1 MKLALNKQGMYSPLE
16 KAAMAVPRTKGTPS
30 EFMAEVSKQPGF
42 RKEEVEDRKITLP
55 EQKMTKD
62 EFLAHIKQHPAPLI
76 NEKEFGGKDYQ
87 ADLDDMARSIVGDHY
102 ATYEDLDWRD
112 QEMARHDVAMNWGY
126 DPDTQYNDWALP
138 GGENYRELLLKL
150 PQRGLN
156 EKQRDNLMMYEADMR
171 RGRQLDPWHQKLY
184 DELKAKQAQEGS
196 DYRSS
201 HWQDDPNVLAHIRMS
216 DRTGPNGEKILH
228 VDEIQS
234 DWHQEGRKKGYS
246 DGSAQAAF
254 QGEIRRLADKYGIPQ
269 NSPNLASKVRP
280 HITADELGNLID
292 MEKASRSGVPDAP
305 FKKNWHELAL
315 KHVLGLAAKGKY
327 DGIAIT
333 PGDVQA
339 DRYDL
344 SQHIDAIGYNPESNQ
359 LEAYDKNRKQV
370 LNKAVP
376 PEELEDHIGKDA
388 AKKLL
393 ETEPVMGKHL
403 LEGQDLKVGGEGM
416 KGFYDKIVPTFLNK
430 LGKPHGAQ
438 VGTINVAG
446 DPKKRP
452 EIMQQMGVDPIRFG
466 LMPREQR
473 NQISQQ
479 ADAQNQQPL
488 HYFPITDSMRQQIT
502 QEGLPQYDRGGKV
515 DPIEALRQQLGPNE
529 PFDPVGNLKRN
540 VTGAWEV
547 LKNVPGNLQ
556 RLATDPVAYIRSLPA
571 PTGDQIMN
579 MAGPGNIGFAG
590 MMIGPKA
597 RTWHTGR
604 AEMAKAME
612 EAGRTPQEIWK
623 ATGTLKGPDGIWRQE
638 ISDKGSTFNMID
650 DLKLKAQEYKDMIE
664 GKKALLA
671 PDKSGQKDFWPK
683 ALTEA
688 KRPVREEIAGIKGDL
703 SEMSRNPRTQGVPAR
718 WTLEHPE
725 LYAAYPELADLPVV
739 QNYKLGPEKGSL
751 TSSGGRLYQMDVNDP
766 RKPRSIALH
775 EMQHAIQNIEGMSP
789 GASPQMA
796 PNYQDYRNIFNK
808 MYKDQYDKGMTAKI
822 EQELRNKAA
831 FKWYERQHGEAEAR
845 ATQSRMDMSNAERAD
860 SFPYNSFDVNPKELL
875 TREPIPYVGNVS
887 EAHGGSVHRL
897 IPDFEE

>member
-1 MKLALNKQGMYSPLE
+1 MKPQAPTIAQMKLALNKQGMYSPLE
-16 KAAMAVPRTKGTPS
+16 KAAMAVPRSKGTPA

-62 EFLAHIKQHPAPLI
+62 EFLAHIKQHPAPVLG
-76 NEKEFGGKDYQ
+76 ERELGGEDYDEQ
-87 ADLDDMARSIVGDHY
+87 LQNAAQYMRRDEDASFDDLS
-102 ATYEDLDWRD
+102 WRD
-112 QEMARHDVAMNWGY
+112 QQNVKADIERDYGY
-126 DPDTQYNDWALP
+126 NPEPQYDQDDYVLP
-138 GGENYRELLLKL
+138 GGDNYRELLLTL
-150 PQRGLN
+150 PQRGLTPR
-156 EKQRDNLMMYEADMR
+156 ERDQKMWHEANAR
-171 RGRQLDPWHQKLY
+171 RGDIDPKALA
-184 DELKAKQAQEGS
+184 ELEALKRKEQGTPG
-196 DYRSS
+196 DYQSS
-201 HWQDDPNVLAHIRMS
+201 HWRDHPNVLAHVRMS
-216 DRTGPNGEKILH
+216 DRRGPNGEKILH
-228 VDEIQS
+228 VEEIQS
-234 DWHQEGRKKGYS
+234 DWHQEGRKKGYREGQEPF
-246 DGSAQAAF
+246 DPMKAQRIKDKIF
-254 QGEIRRLADKYGIPQ
+254 ERFDSGEIDLNQRNALLDQ
-269 NSPNLASKVRP
+269 
-280 HITADELGNLID
+280 LGDWQENGR
-292 MEKASRSGVPDAP
+292 KVPDAP
-305 FKKNWHELAL
+305 FKKNWHELAM
-315 KHVLGLAAKGKY
+315 KHVLGLAARGGY

-333 PGDVQA
+333 PGDEQAKRWDNEGLKVQ
-339 DRYDL
+339 
-344 SQHIDAIGYNPESNQ
+344 
-359 LEAYDKNRKQV
+359 YDKTLPN
-370 LNKAVP
+370 
-376 PEELEDHIGKDA
+376 
-388 AKKLL
+388 
-393 ETEPVMGKHL
+393 
-403 LEGQDLKVGGEGM
+403 
-416 KGFYDKIVPTFLNK
+416 FLNK

-438 VGTINVAG
+438 VGTIDIKTPKGNQPASG
-446 DPKKRP
+446 D
-452 EIMQQMGVDPIRFG
+452 EIAQG
-466 LMPREQR
+466 LGMSWEDLMSSPNREQLEK
-473 NQISQQ
+473 QFWQ
-479 ADAQNQQPL
+479 ARKNATTPV

-529 PFDPVGNLKRN
+529 PLDPIGNLKRN

-688 KRPVREEIAGIKGDL
+688 KRPIREEISGLKGDL
-703 SEMSRNPRTQGVPAR
+703 SEMSKNPRTQGVAAR

-725 LYAAYPELADLPVV
+725 LYAAYPALADLPVV
-739 QNYKLGPEKGSL
+739 QDYKLGPQKGSL
-751 TSSGGRLYQMDVNDP
+751 TTSGGRLYQMDVNDP
-766 RKPRSIALH
+766 RMPRSIALH

-796 PNYQDYRNIFNK
+796 PNYQNYRNIFNK
-808 MYKDQYDKGMTAKI
+808 MYRDQYDQGMTAKI

-831 FKWYERQHGEAEAR
+831 MQWYERQHGEAEAR
-845 ATQSRMDMSNAERAD
+845 GTQARRDMSDAERAQ
-860 SFPYNSFDVNPKELL
+860 SFPYNSYDVNPRDFL
-875 TREPIPYVGNVS
+875 TRDPIPYTGNLS
-887 EAHGGSVHRL
+887 EAHGGSVQRL